1 MAGEVKIG
9 VIGVGAI
16 GSVHTD
22 AYAKVDAAEVVA
34 LCDILPDRL
43 KQKSARHGVST
54 LYEDYHQLL
63 ADPGIDAVSVCVPNC
78 LHCEITVAALE
89 AGKHVI
95 CEKPM
100 AMSAA
105 EAIRM
110 CEARDRAGKV
120 LQIGMVMRQKPES
133 VVVRETVESGA
144 LGDIYHIRV
153 VLLRRRGIPG
163 MGGWFTTKAES
174 GGGPLIDIG
183 VHFFDL
189 SMWLSGLWNPT
200 AVSAST
206 YDKFG
211 PLMEDYNYVSMWAGP
226 PKYDGVFD
234 VEDYACGTVRF
245 GGGASMSFD
254 VGWAANT
261 PGESYVE
268 LLGDKGGVRIGAGP
282 TTLLTEV
289 GGRVADVKLQYA
301 TEGDGFATQLTKF
314 AAATRGE
321 GEPPATGEQGVV
333 AMKLIGAIYASAA
346 AGREVTIE

>member
-1 MAGEVKIG
+1 MAGAAKIG
-9 VIGVGAI
+9 VIGAGAI
-16 GSVHTD
+16 GTVHTD
-22 AYAKVDAAEVVA
+22 AYAKVATAEVVA

-43 KQKSARHGVST
+43 KQKGARHGVST

-133 VVVRETVESGA
+133 VVLKEAIENGS
-144 LGDIYHIRV
+144 LGHIYHIRV

-200 AVSAST
+200 AVSASI

-211 PLMEDYNYVSMWAGP
+211 PLMEDYHYVSMWAGP
-226 PKYDGVFD
+226 PQYEGVFD

-245 GGGASMSFD
+245 GGAASMNFD

-282 TTLLTEV
+282 TTLLTEM
-289 GGRVADVKLQYA
+289 GEHLADVKLQYA
-301 TEGDGFATQLTKF
+301 TEGDAFATQLGKF

-321 GEPPATGEQGVV
+321 GEPPATGEQGVI
-333 AMKLIGAIYASAA
+333 AMKLIDAIYASAA
-346 AGREVTIE
+346 AGREAAIE